1 MAPFDT
7 IIKISRT
14 YRHVGRYRRIVQVL
28 LRYGFGYMV
37 QALRIHVPR
46 GLRGADVDDDADVD
60 ASDLADAPAL
70 GMPERLRL
78 ALIELGPT
86 FIKLGQLLSSRA
98 DIIPPEYTKE
108 FAKLQDDV
116 PSFPLEQ
123 VREIIRA
130 ELGGELES
138 IFSEFE
144 PTPVGAASIAQGHRA
159 RLHDGTEVFVK
170 VQRPG
175 IQRDIEIDLEILSYL
190 AGQVERYSESL
201 GFLRPQDIVEEFGR
215 GLRQELDFSVERSNI
230 ARFGR
235 QFAGREGLYVP
246 KVYRQY
252 CSRRVLVMEF
262 VHGIPCSNFE
272 ALRAGGVDLLKISE
286 LGATLLLEQFFEHGF
301 FHGDPHPGNMFVLPE
316 NRICYV
322 DFGVMGRITQ
332 EERNDFANLLL
343 EVMSDNNKAAVRTLL
358 RLTLSDVEP
367 DAEEL
372 ERDLEA
378 LIDCHLR
385 GNLSD
390 LDVPQAIQDFYD
402 MCYRQKLCLKPHVY
416 LMLKALGYADEMGRR
431 MNPDYEIFRQVK
443 PFIARLSLKRYHP
456 VSSVRRMLERVADW
470 EGLFRKLPQQSRLL
484 LSQLSRG
491 QLRFNHRIEE
501 LGSLQRSLSRSFN
514 RLSTAIVVASMLV
527 SSAIVIHAGTPPKV
541 WGMSLFGLLGLILSA
556 IFGGSLLW
564 SIFRSGRL

>member
-1 MAPFDT
+1 MAGFDT
-7 IIKISRT
+7 IFKISRT

-28 LRYGFGYMV
+28 LRYGFGFMV
-37 QALRIHVPR
+37 EALRIHVPR
-46 GLRGADVDDDADVD
+46 GLRRGGRTSRAEAAPVV
-60 ASDLADAPAL
+60 APAL
-70 GMPERLRL
+70 GIPERLRL

-86 FIKLGQLLSSRA
+86 FIKLGQLLSTRP
-98 DIIPPEYTKE
+98 DVIPPEYVKE

-116 PSFPLEQ
+116 PSFPLAQ
-123 VREIIRA
+123 AREIIQA
-130 ELGGELES
+130 ELGGELET
-138 IFSEFE
+138 FFLEFDSV
-144 PTPVGAASIAQGHRA
+144 PVGAASIAQGHRA

-175 IQRDIEIDLEILSYL
+175 IQSDIEIDLEILSYL
-190 AGQVERYSESL
+190 AGQLERHSEGL
-201 GFLRPQDIVEEFGR
+201 GFLRPSDIVEEFGR
-215 GLRQELDFSVERSNI
+215 GLQQELDFSVERSNL
-230 ARFGR
+230 ARFSR
-235 QFAGREGLYVP
+235 QFAGRDGLYVP
-246 KVYRQY
+246 KVYRQF
-252 CSRRVLVMEF
+252 CSRRVLTMEF
-262 VHGIPCSNFE
+262 VHGIRCSNFD
-272 ALRAGGVDLLKISE
+272 ALRAGGVDLLKVSE

-322 DFGVMGRITQ
+322 DFGVMGRITR
-332 EERNDFANLLL
+332 EERDDFANLLL

-358 RLTLSDVEP
+358 RLTISDVEP

-378 LIDCHLR
+378 LVDCHLR

-390 LDVPQAIQDFYD
+390 LDVAQSIQDFYD
-402 MCYRQKLCLKPHVY
+402 LCYRQKLCLKPHIY

-431 MNPDYEIFRQVK
+431 MNPEYEIFQQVK

-456 VSSVRRMLERVADW
+456 VNSVRRMLERVADW

-491 QLRFNHRIEE
+491 QLRFNHHLED
-501 LGSLQRSLSRSFN
+501 LAPLQRSLSRSFN
-514 RLSTAIVVASMLV
+514 RLSTAIVVAAMLV
-527 SSAIVIHAGTPPKV
+527 ASAIVIHAGTPPHV
-541 WGMSLFGLLGLILSA
+541 CGMSLIGLLGLVMSA

-564 SIFRSGRL
+564 SMFRSGRL